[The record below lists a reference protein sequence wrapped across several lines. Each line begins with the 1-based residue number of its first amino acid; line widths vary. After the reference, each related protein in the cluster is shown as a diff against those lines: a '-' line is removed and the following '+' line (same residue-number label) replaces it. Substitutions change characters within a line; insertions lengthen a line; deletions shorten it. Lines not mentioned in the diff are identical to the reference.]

1 MKKYVKWTGIVF
13 LSPVILFVLLS
24 ILIYLPPVQHFLVSQ
39 VTRYATEATGMQIHI
54 GRLSLSF
61 PLDLVV
67 SETKVIDKQDTILAV
82 DKLTAKVQLLP
93 LLRKE
98 VELDGLELKGASVN
112 TTQLIE
118 GMQLQGCLGEFYI
131 ESHGVELDPETA
143 IINNVHLK
151 DTHLD
156 LCLADTTEAD
166 TTSSAPLYWKIK
178 LVQADM
184 ENVSFNLNMPLDTTR
199 MNISIGE
206 ALLKNGTVDLHQ
218 SAYTVGHLKISQGNA
233 AYHLGNAPAQAGL
246 DPSHIEVSDINLSVD
261 SVYYAGNDIRAN
273 IHNFGLKERSGLEIL
288 STQGRLI
295 ADKNIDKQRQPFERT
310 SVCRTWKKRPLQTGT
325 RHAGRV
331 HKEISFHTVTDKSRY
346 RRNHRPPD
354 TLRNDSRTGRLCTH
368 DCQRRYYKRHGQSA
382 PESDYPH
389 GYPFH

>member
-118 GMQLQGCLGEFYI
+118 GMQLQGYLGEFYI

-178 LVQADM
+178 
-184 ENVSFNLNMPLDTTR
+184 S
-199 MNISIGE
+199 S
-206 ALLKNGTVDLHQ
+206 
-218 SAYTVGHLKISQGNA
+218 
-233 AYHLGNAPAQAGL
+233 
-246 DPSHIEVSDINLSVD
+246 
-261 SVYYAGNDIRAN
+261 
-273 IHNFGLKERSGLEIL
+273 
-288 STQGRLI
+288 
-295 ADKNIDKQRQPFERT
+295 
-310 SVCRTWKKRPLQTGT
+310 
-325 RHAGRV
+325 
-331 HKEISFHTVTDKSRY
+331 
-346 RRNHRPPD
+346 
-354 TLRNDSRTGRLCTH
+354 
-368 DCQRRYYKRHGQSA
+368 
-382 PESDYPH
+382 
-389 GYPFH
+389 

>member
-93 LLRKE
+93 LLHKKI
-98 VELDGLELKGASVN
+98 ELDGLELKGAAVN
-112 TTQLIE
+112 TIQLIE
-118 GMQLQGCLGEFYI
+118 GMQLQGYLGEFYI

-156 LCLADTTEAD
+156 LCLTDTTAAD

-184 ENVSFNLNMPLDTTR
+184 ENVSFNLNMPL
-199 MNISIGE
+199 
-206 ALLKNGTVDLHQ
+206 
-218 SAYTVGHLKISQGNA
+218 
-233 AYHLGNAPAQAGL
+233 
-246 DPSHIEVSDINLSVD
+246 
-261 SVYYAGNDIRAN
+261 
-273 IHNFGLKERSGLEIL
+273 
-288 STQGRLI
+288 
-295 ADKNIDKQRQPFERT
+295 T
-310 SVCRTWKKRPLQTGT
+310 SVCLYRGTLENQSGKRGLSPG
-325 RHAGRV
+325 
-331 HKEISFHTVTDKSRY
+331 K
-346 RRNHRPPD
+346 
-354 TLRNDSRTGRLCTH
+354 RTGSSRPGPVTY
-368 DCQRRYYKRHGQSA
+368 RSIRH
-382 PESDYPH
+382 
-389 GYPFH
+389 

>member
-1 MKKYVKWTGIVF
+1 M
-13 LSPVILFVLLS
+13 
-24 ILIYLPPVQHFLVSQ
+24 
-39 VTRYATEATGMQIHI
+39 
-54 GRLSLSF
+54 
-61 PLDLVV
+61 
-67 SETKVIDKQDTILAV
+67 LAV

-93 LLRKE
+93 LLKK
-98 VELDGLELKGASVN
+98 ELDLDRLEQKGASVT

-118 GMQLQGCLGEFYI
+118 GMQLQDYLGEFYI

-218 SAYTVGHLKISQGNA
+218 SAYTVGYWKISQENA
-233 AYHLGNAPAQAGL
+233 AYLLGNEPPISGT
-246 DPSHIEVSDINLSVD
+246 DPSLIAVSYITLSVD
-261 SVYYAGNDIRAN
+261 SA
-273 IHNFGLKERSGLEIL
+273 
-288 STQGRLI
+288 
-295 ADKNIDKQRQPFERT
+295 
-310 SVCRTWKKRPLQTGT
+310 
-325 RHAGRV
+325 
-331 HKEISFHTVTDKSRY
+331 
-346 RRNHRPPD
+346 
-354 TLRNDSRTGRLCTH
+354 
-368 DCQRRYYKRHGQSA
+368 
-382 PESDYPH
+382 
-389 GYPFH
+389 